1 MPSSHTPSLSLYI
14 AGSRHPVAP
23 TSVGTA
29 HADCRHRH
37 QDLPNA
43 GYAAA
48 APLFQSRRAAASSSS
63 SANSA
68 AHIVRHRCS
77 SGSLGCAT
85 DLDKLFSRLQ
95 TSMTL
100 ANSELAP
107 AGFDSAKGR
116 SGTGAPKAE
125 QTSRVVLSVS
135 LAMRDRAA

>member
-1 MPSSHTPSLSLYI
+1 M
-14 AGSRHPVAP
+14 
-23 TSVGTA
+23 
-29 HADCRHRH
+29 
-37 QDLPNA
+37 Q
-43 GYAAA
+43 GYAAT
-48 APLFQSRRAAASSSS
+48 APLFQSRRASASSSS

-95 TSMTL
+95 TSIIL

-107 AGFDSAKGR
+107 SGFDNARGR
-116 SGTGAPKAE
+116 SGVGVPKVE